1 MFKSAWFHLSV
12 GKKDKNYHEKKN
24 FQTNNKYSFLVVF
37 FFFIVKNDF
46 ATHCLYTKVSFI

>member
-12 GKKDKNYHEKKN
+12 GKKDKNYHEKKTLKLIKN
-24 FQTNNKYSFLVVF
+24 ILFWLCF
-37 FFFIVKNDF
+37 FFNVKNDF